1 MKKSLKK
8 AKGKAGKKENLTK
21 LNDEDVKEVSGGNLG
36 DKLSRPCDPSRKK
49 SDDNVI
55 LLSCLVKKI

>member
-21 LNDEDVKEVSGGNLG
+21 LGSEDVKNVSGGNSG
-36 DKLSRPCDPSRKK
+36 DKRSTTPDPNR
-49 SDDNVI
+49 
-55 LLSCLVKKI
+55 

>member
-21 LNDEDVKEVSGGNLG
+21 LNAEDVKDVSGGNLG
-36 DKLSRPCDPSRKK
+36 DKRSKPSDPRR
-49 SDDNVI
+49 
-55 LLSCLVKKI
+55 